1 MSFRGLA
8 PGIILRRII
17 SLLLLLS
24 QLFCW
29 AFPAAAQVQVVSSIK
44 PLQLIAAAVTEGIS
58 LPALVIGPGQDPH
71 HLSLRPSE
79 RRLLATADV
88 LLWVGPAL
96 EQELA
101 DIIEDSDAEVI
112 SSFALIQA
120 AGRDTGEN
128 IDPHIWL
135 STQHA
140 RLIAQV
146 LARRLQALD
155 ALNRAAYAN
164 NLNRFLLAMDEL
176 DGQIRETLEGLQER
190 PFAVYHNAFWYFEQ
204 QFGLSHL
211 ASVTENEELQ
221 PGVRKILQVREALEE
236 TGANC
241 LLIQPQHKPQE
252 LAQLLGRSMYM
263 ASIDVLAHDY
273 PLSSTAYT
281 DFMRDLSQALAGC
294 LSA

>member
-1 MSFRGLA
+1 
-8 PGIILRRII
+8 LRRII
-17 SLLLLLS
+17 TLLLFLG
-24 QLFCW
+24 QLCCW

-58 LPALVIGPGQDPH
+58 SPALVIGPGQDPH

-79 RRLLATADV
+79 RRTLATADV
-88 LLWVGPAL
+88 LLWVGPLL
-96 EQELA
+96 EQELS
-101 DIIEDSDAEVI
+101 DIIESSDAEVI
-112 SSFALIQA
+112 SSFALLQA
-120 AGRDTGEN
+120 AGRDMGEN

-146 LARRLQALD
+146 LARRLQAVD
-155 ALNRAAYAN
+155 APNRAAYAN

-176 DGQIRETLEGLQER
+176 DGQISEKLEGLQES

-211 ASVTENEELQ
+211 VSVTDNEELQ
-221 PGVRKILQVREALEE
+221 PGVRKILQIRQALEE
-236 TGANC
+236 AGANC

-252 LAQLLGRSMYM
+252 LGQLLGRSMYM
-263 ASIDVLAHDY
+263 TSIDVLGYDY
-273 PLSSTAYT
+273 PVSSRAYA
-281 DFMRDLSQALAGC
+281 DFMRDLSEALAGC